1 MEDKKQKAV
10 CMEQYKGKDEDE
22 RNSLS
27 DIDVEREEECG
38 ICLEMNSKVVLP
50 NCTHAMCLRCYQD
63 WYEWSFSLCSYA
75 LCDYIA
81 CYFLTCSVL
90 LCNCFSRIS
99 CYRLTNFSWIIG

>member
-10 CMEQYKGKDEDE
+10 CMEHFRRRDEDE

-27 DIDVEREEECG
+27 DIDVEREEECA

-63 WYEWSFSLCSYA
+63 WYAW
-75 LCDYIA
+75 
-81 CYFLTCSVL
+81 
-90 LCNCFSRIS
+90 
-99 CYRLTNFSWIIG
+99 NFSFCPHFLCYYSAYYFHNFPITAVRLIPTYLLLHYGY